1 MNNLDKNEALLEE
14 NEALDNNENKDNL
27 DVETELEAIE
37 NIEAIG
43 ESEFVYQKPP
53 LKERIENFKVVK
65 TLRGKIWPI
74 LVPFFFVMSFLVV
87 LPLIGIILFAIIEP
101 SGNSIKFKANF
112 ENFIK
117 FFASENIMIVLGLSL
132 LYAFAAS
139 IICVTM
145 AYPVALVL
153 SQLKNKLLAKNMW
166 VLVTLPIWI
175 SMILKILGLNSLLE
189 VVGSSFLGTPGAI
202 VLGMVYMF
210 LPFAIS
216 PIYNALEN
224 QDPSYY
230 AAALDLK
237 ASKFKAF
244 WHITFRQSLPGVFAG
259 FTLVIVQASTS
270 LLIVR
275 YMGDGKISLI
285 TSIIE
290 NYFFKGT
297 DFGFGA
303 AVAVI
308 LALLLFAI
316 MGLMKLISNKFEVRG
331 SRKWKNSSNQVTSL

>member
-1 MNNLDKNEALLEE
+1 MTNS
-14 NEALDNNENKDNL
+14 ENKDVIENQEITSEVIDNKDNV
-27 DVETELEAIE
+27 DVETELEDIE

-53 LKERIENFKVVK
+53 LRERIEEFKIVK
-65 TLRGKIWPI
+65 ALKGKIWPI
-74 LVPFFFVMSFLVV
+74 MVPFFVVMGFLVV
-87 LPLIGIILFAIIEP
+87 LPLLGMLLFAIIDP

-112 ENFIK
+112 ENFLK
-117 FFASENIMIVLGLSL
+117 FFASKNIMAVLGLSL
-132 LYAFAAS
+132 LYAFGAS
-139 IICVTM
+139 IICVAM
-145 AYPVALVL
+145 AYPIALVL
-153 SQLKNKLLAKNMW
+153 AQLRSKMLAKNMW
-166 VLVTLPIWI
+166 VLITLPIWI
-175 SMILKILGLNSLLE
+175 SMILKIIGLNSLLSLI
-189 VVGSSFLGTPGAI
+189 GSSFLGTPGAI

-216 PIYNALEN
+216 PIYNAIEN
-224 QDPSYY
+224 QDPNYY

-237 ASKFKAF
+237 ASKFQAF

-303 AVAVI
+303 TIAVA
-308 LALLLFAI
+308 LAILLFAI

-331 SRKWKNSSNQVTSL
+331 SRKWKSSSNQVTSL